1 MVQPADIKHVAKL
14 AKLSFDDSKIDAFT
28 EEFNAII
35 DFVEQLEQV
44 DTQGVAPTYH
54 GNQLINVFREDKAQ
68 AGVERELLLANVKT
82 SKDGFIQVPAL
93 MESKEA

>member
-35 DFVEQLEQV
+35 DFV
-44 DTQGVAPTYH
+44 ARRRSRRPPPTWPW
-54 GNQLINVFREDKAQ
+54 LV
-68 AGVERELLLANVKT
+68 T
-82 SKDGFIQVPAL
+82 SSPTPWL
-93 MESKEA
+93 TS

>member
-35 DFVEQLEQV
+35 DFVEQLEQG

-54 GNQLINVFREDKAQ
+54 GNLINGFREDKAQ

-82 SKDGFIQVPAL
+82 SKDGFIQVPAI
-93 MESKEA
+93 MESEEA

>member
-1 MVQPADIKHVAKL
+1 M

-82 SKDGFIQVPAL
+82 SKDGFIQVPAI
-93 MESKEA
+93 MESEEA